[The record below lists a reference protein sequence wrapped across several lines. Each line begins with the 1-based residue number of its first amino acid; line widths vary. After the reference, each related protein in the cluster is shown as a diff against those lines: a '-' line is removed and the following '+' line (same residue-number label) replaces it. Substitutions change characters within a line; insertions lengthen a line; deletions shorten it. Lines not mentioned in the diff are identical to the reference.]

1 MKSCMDK
8 VYYPLQPLYEK
19 MRAEE
24 KKKVQMMKDTKDEL
38 RNETKIQEEDLRK
51 QQKLTADIVAMTE
64 EEIAE
69 QEMKAQKE
77 IANKQLEDY
86 MYKIHG

>member
-1 MKSCMDK
+1 
-8 VYYPLQPLYEK
+8 

-51 QQKLTADIVAMTE
+51 
-64 EEIAE
+64 
-69 QEMKAQKE
+69 
-77 IANKQLEDY
+77 
-86 MYKIHG
+86 

>member
-1 MKSCMDK
+1 MDK